1 MANEEGKTGRSGWE
15 TAVSRTMPYPGSRVW
30 EFLVG
35 DGVEIWLGPGVEL
48 PRERGAGY
56 ETEHGTTGEIR
67 SYADDRLRLTWRPTD
82 WDHDSLLELE
92 VADLGKRS
100 TLKIRQEQLADVA
113 EKAEQRAYWK
123 QVVERVE
130 AALAER

>member
-1 MANEEGKTGRSGWE
+1 MANEAGKTARSGWE

-30 EFLVG
+30 DFLVG
-35 DGVEIWLGPGVEL
+35 DGLEIWLGPGAEL

-56 ETEHGTTGEIR
+56 ETAHGTAGEIR
-67 SYADDRLRLTWRPTD
+67 SFDAAHVSLTWQPKD
-82 WDHDSLLELE
+82 WDHDSVVQVE

-100 TLKIRQEQLADVA
+100 TLRIRQDQLADVA
-113 EKAEQRAYWK
+113 EKAEQRAYWEH
-123 QVVERVE
+123 VVERVE